1 MHKEQKFFLCKHCGN
16 LVGLVD
22 NAGVPM
28 FCCGEAMTELVPN
41 TVDASQ
47 EKHVPVVKV
56 SGGVVEVEVGSVP
69 HPMLPEHH
77 IAWIYLQTEQ
87 GGHRKNLSVP
97 GEPKARFAMTVEERP
112 VAVFAYCNLHGLWK
126 TDC

>member
-1 MHKEQKFFLCKHCGN
+1 MPKEQKFYLCKRCGN

-28 FCCGEAMTELVPN
+28 TCCGEEMTELKPN
-41 TVDASQ
+41 TVDAAH
-47 EKHVPVVKV
+47 EKHLPVVKV
-56 SGGVVEVEVGSVP
+56 AGGEVSVEIGSVA

-77 IAWIYLQTEQ
+77 IAWVYAQTEQ
-87 GGHRKNLSVP
+87 GGQRKNLNVA
-97 GEPKARFAMTVEERP
+97 GEPKVRFAMTGGDRA

-126 TDC
+126 MDC